1 MRRFLLSTV
10 ALVGVASF
18 SMAAQAA
25 PQLMY
30 RVFEDGVLVAALSTT
45 SNNGSLVQSGDTR
58 FFNVASNAS
67 GIPVLAP
74 PNLSAQTTTV
84 ASRDTFTGQHTI
96 ELQFTQTDVPSASA
110 GGAFAQ
116 LANSLTANLLIGEG
130 AVDFVRIRNS
140 VDQDNIAFNQQ
151 QVLLTRTFTSAGE
164 NASGVLVRS
173 ANLPSSLFSETISIF
188 ASFSGRGATVQASSQ
203 ITSPPVQVPE
213 PASLALFGTGL
224 LGLGLVRRLRRRK
237 V

>member
-1 MRRFLLSTV
+1 MRRLLLSTA
-10 ALVGVASF
+10 ALATVSF
-18 SMAAQAA
+18 MSVAAQAA

-30 RVFEDGVLVAALSTT
+30 RVFEDGVLVA
-45 SNNGSLVQSGDTR
+45 
-58 FFNVASNAS
+58 
-67 GIPVLAP
+67 
-74 PNLSAQTTTV
+74 
-84 ASRDTFTGQHTI
+84 SRSTFTGQHTI
-96 ELQFTQTDVPSASA
+96 ELQFTQTDVPSATA

-188 ASFSGRGATVQASSQ
+188 ASFSGRGATVQAASQ
-203 ITSPPVQVPE
+203 ITAVPE